1 MNNIR
6 KIIAP
11 ALDNLYHWMQIILL
25 DLNLLYE
32 KYCVTITEQFLRKI
46 NLS

>member
-25 DLNLLYE
+25 DNLLYE